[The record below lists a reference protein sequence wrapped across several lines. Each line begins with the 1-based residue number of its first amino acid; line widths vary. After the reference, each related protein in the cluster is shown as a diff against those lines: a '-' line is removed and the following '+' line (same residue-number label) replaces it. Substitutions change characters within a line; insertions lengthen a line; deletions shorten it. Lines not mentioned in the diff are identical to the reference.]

1 MSLRNGSVGNW
12 DETETGPVTDLS
24 GIRKSRPS
32 AETILV
38 TMSTSKSTPLAIEF
52 STQLAVINDR
62 SILRLT
68 SDASAKLPSRGQVAA
83 HGQVGGVDFT
93 TVIEPDGMRG
103 HWINVTDELSAQL
116 GVDHADTVE
125 VSLTPTK
132 DWPETSIPD
141 DFGAAL
147 DGAPELTEVWAGLTP
162 MARWEW
168 VRWIRA
174 TKNADTRARR
184 VEVAISKL
192 ESGKRRPCCFDL
204 SSCTDPE
211 LAKSG
216 KLLGIS

>member
-1 MSLRNGSVGNW
+1 M
-12 DETETGPVTDLS
+12 
-24 GIRKSRPS
+24 
-32 AETILV
+32 
-38 TMSTSKSTPLAIEF
+38 TMSTNKSTPTAIEF
-52 STQLAVINDR
+52 STQLEVINDR
-62 SILRLT
+62 PILRLPA
-68 SDASAKLPSRGQVAA
+68 DASAKLPSRGQVAA
-83 HGQVGGVDFT
+83 HGQLDEVDFT

-116 GVDHADTVE
+116 DADHAGTVD

-132 DWPETSIPD
+132 EWPETSIPD

-147 DGAPELTEVWAGLTP
+147 SDAPELTEVWAGLTP

-168 VRWIRA
+168 VRWIQA

-204 SSCTDPE
+204 ASCTDPE

>member
-1 MSLRNGSVGNW
+1 
-12 DETETGPVTDLS
+12 
-24 GIRKSRPS
+24 
-32 AETILV
+32 
-38 TMSTSKSTPLAIEF
+38 MSTKKSTPTAIEF
-52 STQLAVINDR
+52 SAQLEVINDR
-62 SILRLT
+62 PILRLPAE
-68 SDASAKLPSRGQVAA
+68 ASAELPSRGQVAA
-83 HGQVGGVDFT
+83 RGTAGGVDFT
-93 TVIEPDGMRG
+93 TVVEPDGMRG
-103 HWINVTDELSAQL
+103 HWINVTDELSAAL
-116 GVDHADTVE
+116 NAEVDGSVE

-132 DWPETSIPD
+132 EWPETSIPD

-147 DGAPELTEVWAGLTP
+147 DDAPELTEVWASLTP

-168 VRWIRA
+168 VRWIQA

-204 SSCTDPE
+204 ASCTDPE

>member
-1 MSLRNGSVGNW
+1 MCQ
-12 DETETGPVTDLS
+12 
-24 GIRKSRPS
+24 
-32 AETILV
+32 ETILV
-38 TMSTSKSTPLAIEF
+38 TMSTKKSTPTTITF
-52 STQLAVINDR
+52 STQLEIINDR
-62 SILRLT
+62 PILRLPA
-68 SDASAKLPSRGQVAA
+68 DASADLPSRGQVAA
-83 HGQVGGVDFT
+83 HWQVGGVDVT
-93 TVIEPDGMRG
+93 TVVEPDGMRG

-116 GVDHADTVE
+116 GADHADTVD

-132 DWPETSIPD
+132 EWPETSIPD
-141 DFGAAL
+141 DFAAAL
-147 DGAPELTEVWAGLTP
+147 DDAPDLSEVWAGLTP

-168 VRWIRA
+168 VRWIQA

>member
-1 MSLRNGSVGNW
+1 MCQ
-12 DETETGPVTDLS
+12 
-24 GIRKSRPS
+24 
-32 AETILV
+32 ETILV
-38 TMSTSKSTPLAIEF
+38 TMSTKKSTPTTITF
-52 STQLAVINDR
+52 STQLEIINDR
-62 SILRLT
+62 PILRLPA
-68 SDASAKLPSRGQVAA
+68 DASADLPSRGQVAA
-83 HGQVGGVDFT
+83 HGQVGGVDVT
-93 TVIEPDGMRG
+93 TVVEPDGMRG

-116 GVDHADTVE
+116 SADHADTVD

-132 DWPETSIPD
+132 EWPETSIPD
-141 DFGAAL
+141 DFAAAL
-147 DGAPELTEVWAGLTP
+147 DDAPDLTEVWAGLTP

-168 VRWIRA
+168 VRWIQA

-204 SSCTDPE
+204 ASCTDPE